1 MLDGNETYLIQL
13 EKVIPGFDV
22 EKSCGENGFNIFKG
36 ILMTYLKKGG
46 QSIQFNIFNTETL
59 REAQENTDK
68 YKNLQVRVCGWNT
81 LWNNMSK
88 KEQDAYILRA
98 ENIQ

>member
-1 MLDGNETYLIQL
+1 
-13 EKVIPGFDV
+13 
-22 EKSCGENGFNIFKG
+22 
-36 ILMTYLKKGG
+36 MTYLKKGG
-46 QSIQFNIFNTETL
+46 QSIQFYIFNTETL
-59 REAQENTDK
+59 REAQENPEK

-81 LWNNMSK
+81 LWNNMNK